1 MSRAKKNWIQK
12 AIKKPG
18 SLHKMLHV
26 PQDKKIPVGKMEKT
40 AHAQNPGHAS
50 MLRKRANLALTL
62 NKIGKHND

>member
-26 PQDKKIPVGKMEKT
+26 PQDKKIPVGKMEKA
-40 AHAQNPGHAS
+40 AHAQSPL
-50 MLRKRANLALTL
+50 LRKRANLALTL